1 LIRDSLRRL
10 CVVTI
15 VSVLW
20 PAGSRAHAQSAP
32 PVAYGPSCSALAGV
46 GVGRATVTYTLRF
59 VRGTFDPRRPAQQTA
74 TALPPFGDLPEFCRA
89 EVTGG
94 PSSEF
99 RTIEVWI
106 PTHSWNGKLM
116 MVGRD
121 RSGKTV
127 DLGRMAVAL
136 SGGFAAA
143 SLDTTTPAAIHEAT
157 NAVNQLLAA
166 YFGPESKWI
175 YWSGCGASARD
186 GLLAA
191 ERYPDVFDG
200 ILAGGLSE
208 AKPAV
213 PNATSTT
220 SPRIELEAYRARNGK
235 VLIYDT
241 IDSAASALLP
251 LRETGA
257 IRVSLKPG
265 QPSCPDVDD
274 GQTAVLARTLESWV
288 ERGTTPDRLNA
299 AHQAIFVSQI
309 SPLAIG
315 ETFTIASQVLGES
328 RRINV
333 YRPPVFGQPADAPL
347 PVLYMPDGGLAE
359 DFLHVAGLVQ
369 VSVGNGT
376 MRPFLLVGIENTQR
390 RRDLTGPTESAED
403 KKIAPVVGGSE
414 IFRRFI
420 RAELMPA
427 VTSRYRTTAETAI
440 IGESLAGL
448 FIVETFFLEP
458 GLFNTYIAFDPS
470 LWWNNGALVKSAADR
485 LRARASRPAT
495 LYLAASRED
504 RSDFTKQ
511 FAGLLRANAPAT
523 VTWHFEPMPNE
534 THATIYHPAALAA
547 FRYLFTPKGTK

>member
-1 LIRDSLRRL
+1 VSRFLRPL
-10 CVVTI
+10 SV
-15 VSVLW
+15 VSVFSVLCQ
-20 PAGSRAHAQSAP
+20 AQSSGQAQSAA
-32 PVAYGPSCSALAGV
+32 PVAYGPSCSALTGV
-46 GVGRATVTYTLRF
+46 GVARATVTFTLRF
-59 VRGTFDPRRPAQQTA
+59 ATGTFDPRSPTQQTPSA
-74 TALPPFGDLPEFCRA
+74 APPFRDLPEFCRA
-89 EVTGG
+89 ELAAG
-94 PSSEF
+94 PSSAF
-99 RTIEVWI
+99 RRIEVWI

-121 RSGKTV
+121 RSGTSL
-127 DLGRMAVAL
+127 DLGRMAAAL
-136 SGGFAAA
+136 SGGFTTA
-143 SLDTTTPAAIHEAT
+143 SLDEATPAAIHEAT
-157 NAVNQLLAA
+157 NTVNQLLAA
-166 YFGPESKWI
+166 YFGPEARWI
-175 YWSGCGASARD
+175 YWSGCAASARD

-191 ERYPDVFDG
+191 DRYPDDFDG

-208 AKPAV
+208 AKPTV
-213 PNATSTT
+213 PNGTSKT
-220 SPRIELEAYRARNGK
+220 SPQIELEAYRARNGK

-241 IDSAASALLP
+241 TDSAASALLP
-251 LRETGA
+251 LRDTGA

-288 ERGTTPDRLNA
+288 ERGTTPDRLNSA
-299 AHQAIFVSQI
+299 QQAVFVSQI

-328 RRINV
+328 RRVNV
-333 YRPPVFGQPADAPL
+333 YRPPVFGQPPDVPL

-403 KKIAPVVGGSE
+403 KKIAPVVGGSAA
-414 IFRRFI
+414 FRRFV
-420 RAELMPA
+420 RSELMPA
-427 VTSRYRTTAETAI
+427 ITTRYRTTAETAI

-448 FIVETFFLEP
+448 FIVETFFLERD
-458 GLFNTYIAFDPS
+458 LFGTYIAFDPS

-485 LRARASRPAT
+485 LRATASRPAT

-504 RSDFTKQ
+504 RSDLTQ
-511 FAGLLRANAPAT
+511 QLAGLLRTNAPAT

-547 FRYLFTPKGTK
+547 FRYLFKPKGGRP

>member
-1 LIRDSLRRL
+1 
-10 CVVTI
+10 
-15 VSVLW
+15 
-20 PAGSRAHAQSAP
+20 
-32 PVAYGPSCSALAGV
+32 
-46 GVGRATVTYTLRF
+46 
-59 VRGTFDPRRPAQQTA
+59 
-74 TALPPFGDLPEFCRA
+74 
-89 EVTGG
+89 
-94 PSSEF
+94 
-99 RTIEVWI
+99 
-106 PTHSWNGKLM
+106 M

-121 RSGKTV
+121 RSGKAV

-143 SLDTTTPAAIHEAT
+143 SLDATTPAAIHEAT
-157 NAVNQLLAA
+157 TAVNQLLAA
-166 YFGPESKWI
+166 YFGPESRWI

-191 ERYPDVFDG
+191 DRYPDVFDG

-208 AKPAV
+208 AKPTA
-213 PNATSTT
+213 PNGTTKT
-220 SPRIELEAYRARNGK
+220 SPQIALEMYRARNGK

-241 IDSAASALLP
+241 TDNAASALVP
-251 LRETGA
+251 LRATGA

-274 GQTAVLARTLESWV
+274 GQTAGLARTLESWV

-299 AHQAIFVSQI
+299 AQQAIFVSQI

-333 YRPPVFGQPADAPL
+333 YRPPVFGQPADTPL
-347 PVLYMPDGGLAE
+347 PVLYMPDGGQAE

-403 KKIAPVVGGSE
+403 KKIAPVVGGSSA
-414 IFRRFI
+414 FRKFI

-427 VTSRYRTTAETAI
+427 VAARYRTTPETAI
-440 IGESLAGL
+440 VGESLAGL
-448 FIVETFFLEP
+448 FVVETFFLEP
-458 GLFNTYIAFDPS
+458 DLFSTYIAFDPS
-470 LWWNNGALVKSAADR
+470 LWWNNGALVKTAADR
-485 LRARASRPAT
+485 LRGRANRPAS

-511 FAGLLRANAPAT
+511 FADILRSSAPVN

-547 FRYLFTPKGTK
+547 FRQLFKPKGGRP